1 MRQVLALLASLAM
14 ILVVTEFAA
23 LAEPGEISGIDKVYL
38 RSGPSTEGNPLGILS
53 AGDRVTI
60 LGSAGAWTNVQTP
73 DGKVGYVH
81 HRYVVP
87 VTGVD
92 AETIVAAPAPTT
104 PPVSVPSPAAVQP
117 TAEPTTAPASDAL
130 STELV
135 DLQVEVSRLKDQVRE
150 YKQRAAE
157 APPIAVTQSRAAPP
171 PPSTSARDQAV
182 GVLAVAGLSLLV
194 GWFLGSVFSRRRS
207 RSHRPRLRV

>member
-1 MRQVLALLASLAM
+1 MRRVLALLASLAA
-14 ILVVTEFAA
+14 LVATELVA

-38 RSGPSTEGNPLGILS
+38 RSGPSTEGDPLGVLS

-60 LGSAGAWTNVQTP
+60 LGSAGAWTNVQTQ

-87 VTGVD
+87 LTGVD
-92 AETIVAAPAPTT
+92 AETVAELPATT
-104 PPVSVPSPAAVQP
+104 PPPVSALSPVAVLP
-117 TAEPTTAPASDAL
+117 TPEPTTAPASDAL
-130 STELV
+130 ST
-135 DLQVEVSRLKDQVRE
+135 DLANLQIEVSRLKDQVRE

-157 APPIAVTQSRAAPP
+157 PPPIAAAQPRGAQPP
-171 PPSTSARDQAV
+171 TPTAAGDQAI

>member
-1 MRQVLALLASLAM
+1 MRLVFALLASLAV
-14 ILVVTEFAA
+14 LVATELVAT
-23 LAEPGEISGIDKVYL
+23 AEPGEISGIDKVYL
-38 RSGPSTEGNPLGILS
+38 RSGPSTEGAPLAVLS

-60 LGSAGAWTNVQTP
+60 LGTTGTWTNIQTP

-87 VTGVD
+87 LSGV
-92 AETIVAAPAPTT
+92 AGETAVEAQLPTPPPLSAPT
-104 PPVSVPSPAAVQP
+104 PAAVQP
-117 TAEPTTAPASDAL
+117 NPDPTTTADSDAL
-130 STELV
+130 SSELA
-135 DLQVEVSRLKDQVRE
+135 DLQAEVSRLKDQVRE
-150 YKQRAAE
+150 YKQRGTEAPLVAAAE
-157 APPIAVTQSRAAPP
+157 PRAPQPVSPP
-171 PPSTSARDQAV
+171 PPARDQAV

>member
-1 MRQVLALLASLAM
+1 MRRVLALLASLAV
-14 ILVVTEFAA
+14 LVATEPVAR
-23 LAEPGEISGIDKVYL
+23 AELGEISGIEKVYL
-38 RSGPSTEGNPLGILS
+38 RSGPSTDGDALGVLS

-60 LGSAGAWTNVQTP
+60 LGNAGAWTNVQTQ

-81 HRYVVP
+81 HRYVVAL
-87 VTGVD
+87 TGVD
-92 AETIVAAPAPTT
+92 AETIAEAPAPTP
-104 PPVSVPSPAAVQP
+104 PPVSAPSLAAVQP
-117 TAEPTTAPASDAL
+117 TPEPTTAPSDAL
-130 STELV
+130 STELA

-157 APPIAVTQSRAAPP
+157 APPIAAAQPRVAPP
-171 PPSTSARDQAV
+171 TPTSAGDQAV

>member
-1 MRQVLALLASLAM
+1 MRRVLALLAGLAV
-14 ILVVTEFAA
+14 LVATEIAA

-38 RSGPSTEGNPLGILS
+38 RIAPSTEGNPLGVLS
-53 AGDRVTI
+53 SGDRVTI
-60 LGSAGAWTNVQTP
+60 LGSAGAWTNVQTQ

-81 HRYVVP
+81 HRYVVAL
-87 VTGVD
+87 TGVD
-92 AETIVAAPAPTT
+92 AKTVAESPAPTP
-104 PPVSVPSPAAVQP
+104 PPVSALGPAAMLHTP
-117 TAEPTTAPASDAL
+117 EPTTAPASDAL
-130 STELV
+130 STELA

-157 APPIAVTQSRAAPP
+157 APPIAAVPPRAAQ
-171 PPSTSARDQAV
+171 PPSPIGARDQAV

>member
-1 MRQVLALLASLAM
+1 MRRGLALLASLAV
-14 ILVVTEFAA
+14 LVATQPVAR
-23 LAEPGEISGIDKVYL
+23 AELGEISGIEKVYL
-38 RSGPSTEGNPLGILS
+38 RSAPSTDGDALGVLS
-53 AGDRVTI
+53 TGDRVTI
-60 LGSAGAWTNVQTP
+60 LGNAGAWTNVQTP

-92 AETIVAAPAPTT
+92 AETVAEAPAPTT
-104 PPVSVPSPAAVQP
+104 TPVSAPSLTAVQP
-117 TAEPTTAPASDAL
+117 APEPTTAPSDAL
-130 STELV
+130 STELA

-157 APPIAVTQSRAAPP
+157 APPIAAAQPRVAPP
-171 PPSTSARDQAV
+171 PPTSARGQAV
-182 GVLAVAGLSLLV
+182 GVIAVAGLSLLV